1 MTLRNEIQERYPKIL
16 VLGKKGK
23 AADKSVRCLDSDSC
37 YCVVPELLVTCLM
50 VNFLSQMEILQ
61 MALFPQD
68 SEHHKASRPGL
79 WK

>member
-1 MTLRNEIQERYPKIL
+1 MTLRNEIQERFPKIL

-23 AADKSVRCLDSDSC
+23 AANKSVRWLDSDS
-37 YCVVPELLVTCLM
+37 YCVAPELLVTSLM
-50 VNFLSQMEILQ
+50 VNFLSKMEILQ